1 MNVRE
6 RSAYKKTQ
14 KKQHK
19 INKMSTLTEPNNGLQ
34 KYYEGPDFF
43 NVILN
48 CLTLVLMKAIP
59 FIKGVLQAGPQFG
72 SNT

>member
-6 RSAYKKTQ
+6 RSAYKKPQ

-19 INKMSTLTEPNNGLQ
+19 INKMSMLTEPNNGLQ

-59 FIKGVLQAGPQFG
+59 FIQGVLQAGPQFG
-72 SNT
+72 K